1 MEEAKDKGDMEMAL
15 KYNIRT
21 IRVDKKMK
29 EDAIKML

>member
-1 MEEAKDKGDMEMAL
+1 MEMAL

-29 EDAIKML
+29 EDAIKMLELLGCPVV